1 MIEQEWG
8 RDLLFYVRP
17 DWDERYPTRDGLD
30 RQLWDVRFL
39 RRPTDDRWQVW
50 QIHGFAHVNGI
61 SGGVD
66 LNVMRDG

>member
-1 MIEQEWG
+1 VG

-17 DWDERYPTRDGLD
+17 DWDVRYPTRDGLD
-30 RQLWDVRFL
+30 RPLWDVRFL

-50 QIHGFAHVNGI
+50 QIHGFAHVDGI